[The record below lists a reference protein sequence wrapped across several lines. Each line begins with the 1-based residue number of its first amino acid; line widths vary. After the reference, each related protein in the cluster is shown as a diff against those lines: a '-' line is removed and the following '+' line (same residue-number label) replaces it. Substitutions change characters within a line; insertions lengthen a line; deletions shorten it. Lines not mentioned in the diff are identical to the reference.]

1 MIEKDLNKLDDT
13 DDSSALINSSECV
26 EKVLFIDLE
35 NCPNQINHLMKH
47 LIEYSHIVI
56 CYAQSGAKIP
66 IDWMLPLTGIVNE
79 GRLKLI
85 KMPMVGKNSAD
96 FGIAFWAGN
105 LMSQL
110 SANTHFDIASNDTDL
125 DYVVS
130 LLTSEKRMA
139 KRLGTIK
146 NIATPTTVMK
156 EVQKLGTLTATV
168 KNTRNYCL
176 QLSTKQNRPA
186 KKSTLLNSIKSHFK
200 ADDVDE
206 NLIFDSLLKNEVI
219 SLEDERIIY
228 NQQKINYFA
237 SKDTQ

>member
-1 MIEKDLNKLDDT
+1 MIEKDLNELNDA
-13 DDSSALINSSECV
+13 SATIV
-26 EKVLFIDLE
+26 KVLFIDLE
-35 NCPNQINHLMKH
+35 NCPNQINQLMKH
-47 LIEYSHIVI
+47 LIEYSQIVI

-66 IDWMLPLTGIVNE
+66 VDWMLPLTSIVNE

-85 KMPMVGKNSAD
+85 KMPVVGKNSAD

-105 LMSQL
+105 LMNQL
-110 SANTHFDIASNDTDL
+110 SENTHFDIASNDTDL

-130 LLTSEKRMA
+130 LLISEKRTA
-139 KRLGTIK
+139 TRLGTTK
-146 NIATPTTVMK
+146 NTATATTVIK
-156 EVQKLGTLTATV
+156 EAQKSEALTIIPLV

-176 QLSTKQNRPA
+176 QLSTRQNRPA

-206 NLIFDSLLKNEVI
+206 NNIFDSLLKSGVI
-219 SLEDERIIY
+219 SLENEKIIY

-237 SKDTQ
+237 SKSSQ